1 MGESRRPHVQ
11 ELSHE
16 KAGKRVFLYNILQI
30 KRKTT
35 KAGWTPSLIE
45 WDDASVRQQCC
56 VPDDGAM

>member
-45 WDDASVRQQCC
+45 WDDSEAAVLC
-56 VPDDGAM
+56 A